1 MKKPFRQSV
10 VTFVLVVAVTTGCR
24 STSEYK
30 KLADAGNEYANAVD
44 KLLVVATNSYIEI
57 DSNKFLDRTLR
68 IRGTGEI
75 SEEQA
80 NQIAKLP
87 AQLTRANELSKE
99 RIELYKAIREHNKLL
114 GEYFQVLG
122 KLADSQ
128 SSTSL
133 QGKITTIVSNLTG
146 TGKIITSVAN
156 SLASSLKL
164 PAFKPSINSPVLSE
178 FSGAF
183 RSELEQRKDVIMRE
197 IIIQKEILEVMGN
210 LMKTDAEYIS
220 KKEEESL
227 RNQLIEQD
235 ISSEDARALW
245 IANRRSFLTMDS
257 TAKEL
262 REASQALSNFQAVFQ
277 AFIEGKSNLD
287 QLKNASKELK
297 AFSQPVK

>member
-1 MKKPFRQSV
+1 MTMKKPFRQSV

-30 KLADAGNEYANAVD
+30 KLADAGNEYTNAVD

-57 DSNKFLDRTLR
+57 DSLFLLDRQSE
-68 IRGTGEI
+68 IREAG
-75 SEEQA
+75 
-80 NQIAKLP
+80 
-87 AQLTRANELSKE
+87 ELSEDGKRQLE
-99 RIELYKAIREHNKLL
+99 TTFRTSNETGKKRIELYKAIREHNKLL
-114 GEYFQVLG
+114 GEYFQVLS

-146 TGKIITSVAN
+146 TGKIISA
-156 SLASSLKL
+156 ASSLISRESKS
-164 PAFKPSINSPVLSE
+164 SINSPVSSE
-178 FSGAF
+178 FTGAL
-183 RSELEQRKDVIMRE
+183 RSELEQRKDVILRE
-197 IIIQKEILEVMGN
+197 IIIQKEILEVMGE
-210 LMKTDAEYIS
+210 LMKQDSKYIS
-220 KKEEESL
+220 EKAEESL
-227 RNQLIEQD
+227 RNQLIDQD

-245 IANRRSFLTMDS
+245 IANRRNFLTMDT

-287 QLKNASKELK
+287 QLKNASKGLK
-297 AFSQPVK
+297 AFSQPLK

>member
-1 MKKPFRQSV
+1 MTMKKPFRQSV

-30 KLADAGNEYANAVD
+30 KLADAGNEYTNAVD

-57 DSNKFLDRTLR
+57 DSLFLL
-68 IRGTGEI
+68 
-75 SEEQA
+75 EQA
-80 NQIAKLP
+80 SGLRGAG
-87 AQLTRANELSKE
+87 ELSDEDTRELKKTFRLSNE
-99 RIELYKAIREHNKLL
+99 TGKKRIELYKAIREHNKLL

-122 KLADSQ
+122 KLADSK

-146 TGKIITSVAN
+146 TGKIITSAVN
-156 SLASSLKL
+156 SVASSLNL
-164 PAFKPSINSPVLSE
+164 PAFKPSINSPVSSE
-178 FSGAF
+178 FTGAL

-197 IIIQKEILEVMGN
+197 IIIQKEILEVMGD
-210 LMKTDAEYIS
+210 LMETDARYIS
-220 KKEEESL
+220 KKAEDSL
-227 RNQLIEQD
+227 RDQLIDQD

-245 IANRRSFLTMDS
+245 IENRRNLLTMDT

-287 QLKNASKELK
+287 QLKNASKGLK
-297 AFSQPVK
+297 AFSQPLK